1 MNTCIVYDSIFGNTK
16 QVAEALANA
25 LRKFG
30 QVEIITVEHTHP
42 LELANMDVL
51 ILGSPTQG
59 WRPTPTMRD
68 LLEYIPAEALNKLTI
83 ACFDT
88 RFDRSTMLTGSAA
101 KQMTKRLHKRGASHL
116 LPTKSFFVEGTHGPL
131 KAGELEEAVKWSH
144 LIRYIVDA
152 DRIAT
157 K

>member
-1 MNTCIVYDSIFGNTK
+1 MNTCIVYDSAFGNTR

-25 LRKFG
+25 LREFG
-30 QVEIITVEHTHP
+30 QVEIVAVERTHP

-88 RFDRSTMLTGSAA
+88 RYERSTMITGSAA
-101 KQMTKRLHKRGASHL
+101 KQMAKRLHKRGASHL
-116 LPTKSFFVEGTHGPL
+116 LPVKSFFVEGTLGPL

-144 LIRYIVDA
+144 IIRYIVDA
-152 DRIAT
+152 DRIAA